1 MVYDFHTHTHLS
13 DGILSPDQLI
23 REAIATGYKAIAV
36 TDHVGFDDQEAILKT
51 LIDVCVLAT
60 RHLGIIAVPG
70 VELTQVPPWQI
81 DQAAA
86 KAKSL
91 GAKIVLVHGET
102 IKPGL
107 DFVDLGTNLAAI
119 ESSHVD
125 VLAHPGLIT
134 DTDADL
140 AARNGIF
147 LELSSRSGHSLTNGH
162 VRRVADATGAHLIV
176 NSDAHTP
183 EDLLTEELASAVAQ
197 GAGLRLEHLKSV
209 LITNPLSLLNKLDLT

>member
-13 DGILSPDQLI
+13 DGVLSPDQLI
-23 REAIATGYKAIAV
+23 REAIAIGYKAIAV
-36 TDHVGFDDQEAILKT
+36 TDHVGLDDQEAILET
-51 LIDVCVLAT
+51 LINVCALAT
-60 RHLGIIAVPG
+60 KNLGIIAVPG
-70 VELTQVPPWQI
+70 VELTQVAPSQI
-81 DQAAA
+81 DHAAK

-107 DFVDLGTNLAAI
+107 DFVEPGTNLAAI
-119 ESSHVD
+119 ESHHVD

-134 DTDADL
+134 NTDAEL

-162 VRRVADATGAHLIV
+162 VRRMAEATGAHLIV
-176 NSDAHTP
+176 NSDTHTL
-183 EDLLTEELASAVAQ
+183 EDLLTKELASAVAQ
-197 GAGLRLEHLKSV
+197 GAGLQLESLESV
-209 LITNPLSLLNKLDLT
+209 LITNPLALLTTLDLV